1 MCMLL
6 VLLNCLC
13 ALHRMVRSACLKGA
27 SRTGGLHITKHLKT
41 HRQTGNQII
50 QMTID
55 AIQATNEEQNMDQ
68 GLFFSIRLNQVMDT
82 GGTKLMQTTI
92 QNLGTF

>member
-1 MCMLL
+1 
-6 VLLNCLC
+6 
-13 ALHRMVRSACLKGA
+13 
-27 SRTGGLHITKHLKT
+27 
-41 HRQTGNQII
+41 
-50 QMTID
+50 MTID